1 MAHTQY
7 TFHTPGPEQ
16 PPGKLLYI
24 SSASYGKDWLSML
37 HAHSFTELFYV
48 VNGDGYFSSEDGDKP
63 IHKDSLIIIN
73 PNTRHTEKSSSAK
86 RLTYIALG
94 IDNTQFEFTEDGK
107 KLNTPYHIYDFHNH
121 QQHILPLMKEML
133 AEIIE
138 KKNGHEEICQ
148 NYFSILMLRILRIT
162 RESCSIAAPSVVPPE
177 CAVIK
182 QYMDSHYKEGITLD
196 LLAEVSHLNK
206 YYLSH
211 IFSDAFGIS
220 PINYLLERRI
230 LHSKDLLKNS
240 DFTITQIAQLSG
252 FSSSNYFSQS
262 FKKYTG
268 LTPRA
273 YREKHDIRS

>member
-73 PNTRHTEKSSSAK
+73 PNTRHTEKSSSSK

-121 QQHILPLMKEML
+121 QHHILPLMKEML

-162 RESCSIAAPSVVPPE
+162 GESCSIAAPSAVPPE

-268 LTPRA
+268 LTPKG
-273 YREKHDIRS
+273 YRKKHNLE